1 MGVSEKAQVYESG
14 SPNVGELAHN
24 YKETLAELQVWLD
37 QCRLNYDD
45 RRSIWGGKQDDLRK
59 AGADCVPW
67 EGSSDSESMVIAERI
82 NAYISLCMFALSRA
96 HIRAYPVEVGDVAR
110 SRIVSGFLKYMRDSY
125 IPEFAR
131 EMELA
136 SNYLFEKGIAV
147 TYVGWE
153 QREVTR
159 LQTMDLEQIGAVA
172 PDFAEMLMDESN
184 DEQIV
189 AMLQSQFPKLT
200 TRRAKTVLRKLRK
213 EGIADL
219 PISVKGIDR
228 PCVKALATDSE
239 VFFPHYCT
247 DPQTAPYVHWRVLMT
262 PQELLAKV
270 ATEGWDKKWAETV
283 IKTLRGDGTRD
294 IGDHYD
300 GPPLDHTA
308 HDNDFI
314 EVIYTYQRLIAE
326 DGAEGIYCTVWHQ
339 RHTTDNAHAKYE
351 LLNGLDN
358 YPFLVTEL
366 HRDNKRMYDVRSM
379 VDLLRGTQW
388 AVKSERDSRIDR
400 SSIATLPP
408 SKGPVGRPKP
418 ELRPGGHITERRA
431 GEYSWMDA
439 PTLDSGS
446 IEVESTLLRQADEMV
461 GLSDPATDS
470 DAAIKRAFYL
480 NKFLGHVRDVIR
492 EAYKAYLRYGPDEV
506 MFRVSGVPEPQKF
519 QKGSPETQDMDIS
532 IHFDTQMSDPETVE
546 KKLAQML
553 QLVQYDRTGKID
565 VESMLE
571 VAAAAIDPV
580 LADVIIQPQE
590 AGAAKIARDVAED
603 LSMIYAGVEVGA
615 RPQGAQIAMQIGQN
629 YMQVPDVQQRLSE
642 DESFSERLS
651 KYFEQY
657 QFQMT
662 QQQNAEIGKLGTEPA
677 AFQGVNNQQ

>member
-1 MGVSEKAQVYESG
+1 MSDTAQVYESG
-14 SPNVGELAHN
+14 SPKVRELAHN
-24 YKETLAELQVWLD
+24 YKETLAELHGWLD

-45 RRSIWGGKQDDLRK
+45 RRNIWAGQQDDLRK

-67 EGSSDSESMVIAERI
+67 EGASDSQAMVVSERI
-82 NAYISLCMFALSRA
+82 NAYVSLCMFALNRA

-110 SRIVSGFLKYMRDSY
+110 ARVVSGFLKYMRDSW

-136 SNYLFEKGIAV
+136 SNYLFEKGISV

-159 LQTMDLEQIGAVA
+159 LQTMNLEQIAAVS
-172 PDFAEMLMDESN
+172 PDFVDMLMEESN
-184 DEQIV
+184 DDAIV
-189 AMLQSQFPKLT
+189 EMLQTAFPKLKT
-200 TRRAKTVLRKLRK
+200 SRAKKALRRLRKD
-213 EGIADL
+213 GVADL
-219 PISVKGIDR
+219 PVSVKGIDR
-228 PCVKALATDSE
+228 PCVKALAADSE

-247 DPQTAPYVHWRVLMT
+247 DPQTAPYIHWRVLMT

-270 ATEGWDKKWAETV
+270 ATEGWSKKWADTV
-283 IKTLRGDGTRD
+283 IKTMRGDGTRD

-300 GPPLDHTA
+300 GPPLDNTA

-339 RHTTDNAHAKYE
+339 RHTVDNAHAKYE
-351 LLNGLDN
+351 LLNGLDD

-388 AVKSERDSRIDR
+388 QVKAERDARIDR
-400 SSIATLPP
+400 ASIATLPP

-418 ELRPGGHITERRA
+418 EFRPGAHITERRA
-431 GEYSWMDA
+431 GEYSWME
-439 PTLDSGS
+439 PPPIDSGS
-446 IEVESTLLRQADEMV
+446 IEVEQTLLRQADEMV
-461 GLSDPATDS
+461 GLSDPATNS
-470 DAAIKRAFYL
+470 DAAVKRAFYL
-480 NKFLGHVRDVIR
+480 NKFLAHVRDVIR
-492 EAYKAYLRYGPDEV
+492 QAYKAYLRYGPDEV
-506 MFRVSGVPEPQKF
+506 MFRVSGVPEPQQF
-519 QKGSPETQDMDIS
+519 QKGDPDTQDMDIA

-546 KKLAQML
+546 KKLQGML

-580 LADVIIQPQE
+580 LADQIIQPQE

-629 YMQVPDVQQRLSE
+629 YMQVPDVQERLQQDEAFSQRLG
-642 DESFSERLS
+642 

-657 QFQMT
+657 QFQLT
-662 QQQNAEIGKLGTEPA
+662 QQQNAEIGRLGTEPA
-677 AFQGVNNQQ
+677 AFQGVNAQQ